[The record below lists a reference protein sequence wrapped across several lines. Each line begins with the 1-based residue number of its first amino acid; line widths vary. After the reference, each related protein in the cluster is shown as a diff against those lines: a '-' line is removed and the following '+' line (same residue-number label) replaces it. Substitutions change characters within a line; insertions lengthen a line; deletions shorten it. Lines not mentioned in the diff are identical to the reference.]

1 MIDKLLAAEDKV
13 KAFDDF
19 VAAQLQHEDI
29 YIARPTFYRNDK
41 GEVMG
46 VYTLTKTVQSI
57 LPYEY
62 PPFIDITK
70 FNITQKDIKE
80 WRICFVNYDENLSE
94 EDNFVPLGDLDYK
107 TFLERFPQEKIQ
119 KLDGHYMNIRIDTKA
134 EIEALLG
141 KKKGF
146 LDKIKGLF
154 S

>member
-1 MIDKLLAAEDKV
+1 M
-13 KAFDDF
+13 
-19 VAAQLQHEDI
+19 
-29 YIARPTFYRNDK
+29 
-41 GEVMG
+41 
-46 VYTLTKTVQSI
+46 YTLTKTVQSI